1 MRVLDR
7 GMDRLGGGGGVGWGA
22 EIPAVPINHSPEV
35 MDSVNVVRESQRKLE
50 GINHDTLKTS

>member
-1 MRVLDR
+1 
-7 GMDRLGGGGGVGWGA
+7 MDRLGGGGGGGA